1 MYKSDKSS
9 TFKANGTAF
18 FIGYEDGD
26 EVVGSLAQDTIRI
39 GAMTIKN
46 QTFAQAT
53 SFPTKQIYDGILGLG
68 FVSNANSRASTVLDN
83 LFDQK
88 QISEKVFSFYLNRYI
103 YMDPIQIK
111 TQGLFKNSFICLFK
125 RDLHDMTYG
134 GEITFGGIDP
144 SFYTGNV
151 YYVPLS
157 IKTDWQFKM
166 EK

>member
-1 MYKSDKSS
+1 
-9 TFKANGTAF
+9 
-18 FIGYEDGD
+18 
-26 EVVGSLAQDTIRI
+26 
-39 GAMTIKN
+39 
-46 QTFAQAT
+46 
-53 SFPTKQIYDGILGLG
+53 
-68 FVSNANSRASTVLDN
+68 
-83 LFDQK
+83 
-88 QISEKVFSFYLNRYI
+88 
-103 YMDPIQIK
+103 MDPFQINI
-111 TQGLFKNSFICLFK
+111 QGLFKNSFMSLK

>member
-1 MYKSDKSS
+1 MFVVRERESFFKILCKKINKWYILSYTYQANYNVYKSERSR
-9 TFKANGTAF
+9 TFKENGTAF
-18 FIGYEDGD
+18 FIGYEDGG
-26 EVVGSLAQDTIRI
+26 EVVGTLVKDTVRI

-103 YMDPIQIK
+103 YI
-111 TQGLFKNSFICLFK
+111 
-125 RDLHDMTYG
+125 YG
-134 GEITFGGIDP
+134 
-144 SFYTGNV
+144 SHSN
-151 YYVPLS
+151 
-157 IKTDWQFKM
+157 
-166 EK
+166 